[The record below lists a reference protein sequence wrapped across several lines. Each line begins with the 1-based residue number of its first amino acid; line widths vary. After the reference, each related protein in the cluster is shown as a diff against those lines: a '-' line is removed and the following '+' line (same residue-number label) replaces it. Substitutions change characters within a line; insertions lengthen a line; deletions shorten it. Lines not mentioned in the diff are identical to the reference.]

1 MHGSNELFLKS
12 VFVKSRFR
20 ALDLHC
26 CVSFVMSLSISG
38 VKFICHSTLTQCM
51 FCFDLTSQ
59 RIPTR
64 TNACAIDWNDE
75 CYNHGSDEHTLSL
88 SISYLSCSSQNTHKK
103 KKPQS
108 WHSRISFHLLS
119 GRAAPLQEPSHAQ
132 NNSFNSNLR
141 KSTFTVTIYA
151 EKAKIKKQQ
160 Q

>member
-103 KKPQS
+103 KKNRNLGILGFHFICWVVGRHPCKSPLMPRITHSTPIWGNQLLQS
-108 WHSRISFHLLS
+108 
-119 GRAAPLQEPSHAQ
+119 Q
-132 NNSFNSNLR
+132 
-141 KSTFTVTIYA
+141 STR
-151 EKAKIKKQQ
+151 KKQK
-160 Q
+160 